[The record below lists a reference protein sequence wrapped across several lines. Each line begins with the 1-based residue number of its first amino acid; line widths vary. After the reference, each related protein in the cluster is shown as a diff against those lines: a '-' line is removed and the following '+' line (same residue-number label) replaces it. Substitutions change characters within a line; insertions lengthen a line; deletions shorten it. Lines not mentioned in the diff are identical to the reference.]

1 MIVSTSLR
9 HSFGLRSRCFG
20 VPASRCCCQRGSK
33 SSQKSSM
40 AQKSIQYPSEP
51 ASPDKSLSVISTSYL
66 RVCRFLFH
74 ISYVELTLTNVYTY
88 LKTHEDHIHYEHFK
102 AAGLPIG
109 SGLVESACKW
119 LIQQRFKG
127 VGMRWSEAG
136 FNHLLH
142 LRLAWVNQ
150 QFDSF

>member
-40 AQKSIQYPSEP
+40 AQKSIQHPSEP

-74 ISYVELTLTNVYTY
+74 ISYVELTLVKMKRRIAAHSNEAEAA
-88 LKTHEDHIHYEHFK
+88 LGIHLP
-102 AAGLPIG
+102 ADGLTG
-109 SGLVESACKW
+109 
-119 LIQQRFKG
+119 R
-127 VGMRWSEAG
+127 R
-136 FNHLLH
+136 
-142 LRLAWVNQ
+142 
-150 QFDSF
+150 